1 MREGVDV
8 MIELMRRRKE
18 SAVSVSLR
26 LLLGRTSQSRD
37 NKVDPLVHSGCRSYG
52 IQPGFEE
59 Q

>member
-1 MREGVDV
+1 MREGVNFV
-8 MIELMRRRKE
+8 VELMRRGKE

-26 LLLGRTSQSRD
+26 LLLGRISQSRD

-52 IQPGFEE
+52 TQPGFEE